1 MKQFVFEFVIDYEL
15 KIRTIWPPR
24 LPNILKIS
32 FDNAEWLLLL
42 FQLYDCCCCFRCT
55 VVVVSVVG
63 LWLFWLYDCHCCFSC
78 TTDDVVSVVRLLFE
92 GSVEASTHC
101 RERLKN
107 E

>member
-42 FQLYDCCCCFRCT
+42 FQLYDCCCCFRCCYYFVGGFKT
-55 VVVVSVVG
+55 VNMCHEDLRIFFS
-63 LWLFWLYDCHCCFSC
+63 WLI
-78 TTDDVVSVVRLLFE
+78 
-92 GSVEASTHC
+92 AM
-101 RERLKN
+101 KP
-107 E
+107 